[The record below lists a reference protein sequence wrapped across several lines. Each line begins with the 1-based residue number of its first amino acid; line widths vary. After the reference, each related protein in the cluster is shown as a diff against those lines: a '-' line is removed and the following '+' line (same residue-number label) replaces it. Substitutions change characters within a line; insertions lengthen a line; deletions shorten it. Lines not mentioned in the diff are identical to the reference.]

1 MLATSWKTM
10 TDNASG
16 FSQVLKSG
24 NPAAQEYAAALQKS
38 VGTSAGLSVALQLTG
53 EHAGPVNDAIKAI
66 GKSTGDTAGNIKG
79 WGEVQG
85 NFNQQLDEA
94 KASAGAMAI
103 QVGQHL
109 LPVLTGTF
117 RWINQTGIPA
127 IKGMASGVGDAVKW
141 FSQLPGPVRDA
152 ALAFAAFKLAETVG
166 WLDKLAGRGGALDVA
181 RLGIMYFGDSVR
193 GSMGKVSG
201 AFSEAKSA
209 SAFIQTLDG
218 GSANRFTG
226 TISGMGAAAKAAA
239 SGGLSMMKS
248 AGSGLVSLFGGPWGV
263 ALVGATA
270 GVTEL
275 MSVIKKHDDAI
286 KADTDSVRKW
296 QETLAFGSG
305 AQLAA
310 AGQHLDDLRAKIAA
324 TQAQIDAYNAAAAGG
339 NARGG
344 IGTLVSHLKELK
356 SELNGGTDA
365 WNKQRAAMTPV
376 QEGQARVAMAT
387 DALNKA
393 LASHN
398 PDQIANAYGALAA
411 ANTYLAGETNKDAQ
425 AQKSANQQLQDAAT
439 LAIGAR
445 DAALGLKLS
454 QLDLNDA
461 IKQVAQSQADG
472 SLKGDAL
479 TKAQLQL
486 AQQVENTATAAGDAA
501 VKQAQASGVTAT
513 GTLQNQAM
521 LASLQE
527 NAKHLTGPALDAIN
541 GYIADLEKTTTST
554 SVTTDKLANLGLTVD
569 NLPPGHF
576 IKIEAPTADQMKNLS
591 DLKYMTLTLPDGRV
605 IVSAN
610 TQPAIDE
617 INSMIADYRSQ
628 VINLRAT
635 MPALNA
641 GTSQRMGTYAAG
653 GFTGHGGKYTPAG
666 IVHAGEF
673 VFPQE
678 AVNKLGVGFLGSL
691 AGLPGYSSGGYA
703 PAEMMQVGK
712 IAPTV
717 HMDTSGVGSQFAA
730 MIKGAQA
737 ALAALAVGSGVE
749 RWRGTVDAV
758 LRALGRSTSLDNGI
772 LSMIQHESG
781 GNPNAINL
789 TDSNARAGHPSQGL
803 MQTIPSTFYAYAGP
817 YASRGITD
825 PFANVY
831 AGVNYALHDYGASML
846 AAGGRH
852 ARGGAYVGYKTGTNF
867 VPNDGP
873 AYLHRGEA
881 VVPAD
886 KNQGSPYQSGPAVFH
901 LYDSDG
907 ALLGTMRGVASD
919 AAHGAL
925 DSLRQAGAY

>member
-1 MLATSWKTM
+1 
-10 TDNASG
+10 
-16 FSQVLKSG
+16 
-24 NPAAQEYAAALQKS
+24 LQKS

-66 GKSTGDTAGNIKG
+66 GRSTGDTAGNIKG
-79 WGEVQG
+79 WSEVQG

-94 KASAGAMAI
+94 KASVGAMAI
-103 QVGQHL
+103 QFGQHL

-117 RWINQTGIPA
+117 RWINQDGIPA
-127 IKGMASGVGDAVKW
+127 IKNLASGVGDAVKW
-141 FSQLPGPVRDA
+141 FTQLPGPVKAVAAAMAGMALANAAGLFTKLGTQIVYARVLMLEFAGTTTASMGAVAGAYREAAAQA
-152 ALAFAAFKLAETVG
+152 ALLATVQG
-166 WLDKLAGRGGALDVA
+166 RTAGVG
-181 RLGIMYFGDSVR
+181 M
-193 GSMGKVSG
+193 
-201 AFSEAKSA
+201 
-209 SAFIQTLDG
+209 
-218 GSANRFTG
+218 
-226 TISGMGAAAKAAA
+226 ISSIAGMGAAAKATATGGFAA
-239 SGGLSMMKS
+239 LRS
-248 AGSGLVSLFGGPWGV
+248 AGGSLISFLGGPWVVGIG
-263 ALVGATA
+263 AAVGAIYLINKAVQEHSKDVQAATNNVTA
-270 GVTEL
+270 W
-275 MSVIKKHDDAI
+275 M
-286 KADTDSVRKW
+286 KALS
-296 QETLAFGSG
+296 FGSG
-305 AQLAA
+305 SQVSDAA
-310 AGQHLDDLRAKIAA
+310 KHLDDLRAKIADLQKQMDSHRGVA
-324 TQAQIDAYNAAAAGG
+324 SDPIGMASLIGKQHDLRVELDKGTKAWKDTQ
-339 NARGG
+339 
-344 IGTLVSHLKELK
+344 
-356 SELNGGTDA
+356 
-365 WNKQRAAMTPV
+365 AAMTPV
-376 QEGQARVAMAT
+376 QEGQAKVALAT

-393 LASHN
+393 LVSHN

-411 ANTYLAGETNKDAQ
+411 ANTYLAGETTKDAN

-461 IKQVAQSQADG
+461 MKQVAQSQADG
-472 SLKGDAL
+472 SLTGDAL

-486 AQQVENTATAAGDAA
+486 AQQVENTAQAAGDAA
-501 VKQAQASGVTAT
+501 VKQAQQSGVTAT

-521 LASLQE
+521 LKSLQD

-541 GYIADLEKTTTST
+541 GYITDLEKTTTST
-554 SVTTDKLANLGLTVD
+554 SVTSDKLTNLGLTVD

-628 VINLRAT
+628 VINLRAN

-641 GTSQRMGTYAAG
+641 GTSQRMGTYATG
-653 GFTGHGGKYTPAG
+653 GYTGHGGKYTPAG

-678 AVNKLGVGFLGSL
+678 AVSKLGVGFLGSL

-712 IAPTV
+712 INPAV
-717 HMDTSGVGSQFAA
+717 HMDTSGIGSQFAA
-730 MIKGAQA
+730 MIKSAQA
-737 ALAALAVGSGVE
+737 AQAALAVGSGVE
-749 RWRGTVDAV
+749 RWRSTVDAV
-758 LRALGRSTSLDNGI
+758 LRALGQSLTLDNGI

-825 PFANVY
+825 PLANIY
-831 AGVNYALHDYGASML
+831 AGTNYALQNYGAAML

-852 ARGGAYVGYKTGTNF
+852 ARGGAYVGYATGTNY
-867 VPNDGP
+867 VPETGL
-873 AYLHRGEA
+873 ALLHRGEA
-881 VVPAD
+881 VIPAA
-886 KNQGSPYQSGPAVFH
+886 KNQGAPYRGGVNGMVFNAPVTIT
-901 LYDSDG
+901 D
-907 ALLGTMRGVASD
+907 TD
-919 AAHGAL
+919 AMAARAFQHAAMANA
-925 DSLRQAGAY
+925 RFA